1 MKKIMAI
8 ISIIVVSAW
17 AVMPAA
23 TASGG
28 LQHALDIINGKS
40 EETNGTESDV
50 DAYLVSTEDFMYYF
64 NFYSAFIGDGHE
76 LSIDKAFDYEKI
88 GDRILFKTIYNDC
101 EILSLWLSDDAL
113 EVESISCTWAKNVR
127 GAGDYL
133 NDFLQMLMEALLA
146 CGMESDSVSSVFT
159 SFGEKNAF
167 NVGDADE
174 LTIDGIT
181 VSYEVTSY
189 SGVSFVIEREQ

>member
-1 MKKIMAI
+1 MKKIM
-8 ISIIVVSAW
+8 SIIGIIVITVW

-23 TASGG
+23 AASGG
-28 LQHALDIINGKS
+28 MQHALDIINGKN
-40 EETNGTESDV
+40 EEAEGAESDV
-50 DAYLVSTEDFMYYF
+50 DACLVSTENFMYYF
-64 NFYSAFIGDGHE
+64 NFYSAFMGDGHE
-76 LSIDKAFDYEKI
+76 LSIDKAFDYEKM

-101 EILSLWLSDDAL
+101 EILSLWLSDDAS
-113 EVESISCTWAKNVR
+113 EVESISCTWVKNMR

-146 CGMESDSVSSVFT
+146 CGIESDSVSSVFT

-167 NVGDADE
+167 NVGDTDE

-189 SGVSFVIEREQ
+189 SGVSFRIEREQ